1 MTVISDVV
9 VVVSAG
15 GTSGPRG
22 YSVLNGSG
30 APASTV
36 GVNGDMYIDIATY
49 PAAVTF
55 YGPKAAGAWPASGV
69 TMTNGATGPAGGD
82 LSGTYPNPA
91 VAKVNGIAVTGT
103 PQAGQVPTATST
115 TAATW
120 QTPSG
125 SASAA
130 TTVTAETAYGQVTG
144 AGAAN
149 TYSRGDHTHGSV
161 ALTGSAPATTEGIGT
176 AAAVG
181 SATAPARADH
191 VHPMAAAAA
200 PAASAVTSTQTTG
213 VAATFAASDHVHARE
228 GFGAVTAQTAFA
240 AVSATGTAATVAHS
254 DHAHGTPTL
263 PTASVSVAGIVQ
275 LDGTAGDIAALG
287 AQAAGAIGKAA
298 DAGHVHPTTGV
309 ALLSG
314 GAATSGLWT
323 FDTIPTVPASDPT
336 TANQLTRKAYTDA
349 TYLPLAGGKLTGP
362 LATSGNAFGS
372 PQPINANLKAWTF
385 DPASVANTAVA
396 TSQTLFLS
404 AIYPAETFTST
415 TLYWHVSSVAVTP
428 TAGQNFVGI
437 YNSSGTLLASAG
449 VDSDVLST
457 GTKATALAAS
467 LTAGSLY
474 WVAFVFVAATAPQMP
489 RPAGTSITGIG
500 TLMNVGVTASTAR
513 FATNGTTRTSL
524 PALTPS
530 SNVLASGFWAA
541 VA

>member
-1 MTVISDVV
+1 VTVISDVV

-36 GVNGDMYIDIATY
+36 GINGDMYVDIATY
-49 PAAVTF
+49 PTAVTF

-82 LSGTYPNPA
+82 LTGTYPNPA

-130 TTVTAETAYGQVTG
+130 TTVTAETAYSQASG

-161 ALTGSAPATTEGIGT
+161 ALTGSAPATTEAIGT

-181 SATAPARADH
+181 TATTPARGDH

-200 PAASAVTSTQTTG
+200 PAASAVTSTQATG
-213 VAATFAASDHVHARE
+213 VATTFAASDHVHARE
-228 GFGAVTAQTAFA
+228 GFGAVTAQTTFA
-240 AVSATGTAATVAHS
+240 AASANGTAATVAHS

-263 PTASVSVAGIVQ
+263 PTASTSTAGIVQ

-287 AQAAGAIGKAA
+287 TQAAGAVGLAA

-309 ALLSG
+309 GLLAGNQTWG
-314 GAATSGLWT
+314 GANTFTAAPAASADPAGGTSL
-323 FDTIPTVPASDPT
+323 A
-336 TANQLTRKAYTDA
+336 RKSYNDA
-349 TYLPLAGGKLTGP
+349 TYLALAGGKLTGN
-362 LATSGNAFGS
+362 LATSANAFGS
-372 PQPINANLKAWTF
+372 PQPINSNVKAWTF
-385 DPASVANTAVA
+385 DPASAANTATA

-457 GTKATALAAS
+457 GTKATAMAAS

-489 RPAGTSITGIG
+489 RPAGVGITGIG
-500 TLMNVGVTASTAR
+500 TLINVGVTASAAR

-524 PALTPS
+524 PTLTPS
-530 SNVLASGFWAA
+530 ANTLASGFWAA